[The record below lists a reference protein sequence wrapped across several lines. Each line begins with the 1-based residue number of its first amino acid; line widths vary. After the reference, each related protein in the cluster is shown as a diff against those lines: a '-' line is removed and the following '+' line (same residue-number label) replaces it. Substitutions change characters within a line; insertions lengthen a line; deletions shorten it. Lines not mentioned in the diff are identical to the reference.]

1 MLMAC
6 RLLKEQKQKTKSEEI
21 VASLVNYPGLI
32 SYKFNLIFFEY
43 QLLLSKGQLKSFV
56 SKFDFIQTFLIK
68 LYKQD
73 KSLSRFFSLIFSFSR
88 GCHFGMTNYSFF
100 RLGSGSLLRHRTGS
114 LHRYRLHHIPLL
126 VPTQSFPEIGRPILP
141 FHDGVIT

>member
-21 VASLVNYPGLI
+21 VASLVHYPGLI

-43 QLLLSKGQLKSFV
+43 QLLLSKGWLKSFV

-73 KSLSRFFSLIFSFSR
+73 KSLSRFFSLIF
-88 GCHFGMTNYSFF
+88 FF
-100 RLGSGSLLRHRTGS
+100 
-114 LHRYRLHHIPLL
+114 
-126 VPTQSFPEIGRPILP
+126 
-141 FHDGVIT
+141 

>member
-1 MLMAC
+1 MTSEKFHLKFSSVKDRWKLRGNSNFYLIIPFYKIPGVVRNCLFKMLMAC

-43 QLLLSKGQLKSFV
+43 HLLLSKGQLKCFV

-73 KSLSRFFSLIFSFSR
+73 KSLSRFFSLIF
-88 GCHFGMTNYSFF
+88 FF
-100 RLGSGSLLRHRTGS
+100 
-114 LHRYRLHHIPLL
+114 
-126 VPTQSFPEIGRPILP
+126 
-141 FHDGVIT
+141 